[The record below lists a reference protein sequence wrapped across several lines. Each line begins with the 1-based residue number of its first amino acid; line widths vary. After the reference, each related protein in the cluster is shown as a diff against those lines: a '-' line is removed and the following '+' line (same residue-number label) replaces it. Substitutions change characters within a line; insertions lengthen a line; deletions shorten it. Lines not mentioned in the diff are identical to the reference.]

1 MPCLKRESCSA
12 RRPAQTASP
21 TGTSMSVCPPL
32 SVVSPV
38 IALRSTWHKGD
49 GASRRVYDVRY
60 QGGEPVAISDCM
72 QMNACAENCII
83 SGSRRGV
90 GKGKVGYQG

>member
-1 MPCLKRESCSA
+1 MNRVLLEDPRRLPVRLARVCL
-12 RRPAQTASP
+12 
-21 TGTSMSVCPPL
+21 SVLLCL

-38 IALRSTWHKGD
+38 IALRSTWHKGVL
-49 GASRRVYDVRY
+49 RRVYDVRD
-60 QGGEPVAISDCM
+60 QGGEPEAISDCM

-90 GKGKVGYQG
+90 GGRERGCQG

>member
-1 MPCLKRESCSA
+1 
-12 RRPAQTASP
+12 
-21 TGTSMSVCPPL
+21 MSVCPPL
-32 SVVSPV
+32 SVCCFTCN
-38 IALRSTWHKGD
+38 STEKHLIEGD
-49 GASRRVYDVRY
+49 GVWRGVDDVRD

-90 GKGKVGYQG
+90 GEGRGMPRVDWGGNRERNHCPQLVQYAI

>member
-1 MPCLKRESCSA
+1 MIE
-12 RRPAQTASP
+12 
-21 TGTSMSVCPPL
+21 
-32 SVVSPV
+32 
-38 IALRSTWHKGD
+38 GD
-49 GASRRVYDVRY
+49 GVSRRVYDVRD

-90 GKGKVGYQG
+90 GEGRGMPRVDWGGNRERNHCPQLVQYAI